1 MKSETNRIHLLDF
14 IRGVAI
20 IGMIAYHAAFNL
32 ITFYDLNIPF
42 WGTQIFEVIRTMFAL
57 AFIVIA
63 GISTKLSRRP
73 IMRGFIVLDAGLIVS
88 IVTFFAT
95 PELIVRFGIL
105 HFMGTAMLITALCKK
120 ALDAIPRKIAL
131 PLFAVLFF
139 ITKYLFPISVDSE
152 YLFPLGLITSDFI
165 SSDYYPLIPWIF
177 AFFFGTYL
185 SEPLLKNQA
194 PQWVYHFK
202 CPIVNF
208 LGRHAL
214 WIYLIH
220 QPLLYG
226 LMWLIFNY
234 IL

>member
-1 MKSETNRIHLLDF
+1 MKSDINRIHLLDF

-20 IGMIAYHAAFNL
+20 IGMVAYHTAFNL
-32 ITFYDLNIPF
+32 TVFYDIDSSFLETKVIV
-42 WGTQIFEVIRTMFAL
+42 VIRTIIAL
-57 AFIVIA
+57 TFIIIA
-63 GISTKLSRRP
+63 GISTNLSRQSK
-73 IMRGFIVLDAGLIVS
+73 LNGLKVVGAALVVS
-88 IVTFFAT
+88 MVTFLVT
-95 PELIVRFGIL
+95 PELTVRFGIL
-105 HFMGTAMLITALCKK
+105 HFMGAAMLIAALCKK

-131 PLFAVLFF
+131 PLFAALFL

-152 YLFPLGLITSDFI
+152 YLFPLGLITSDFM

-185 SEPLLKNQA
+185 AEPLLKNQA
-194 PQWVYHFK
+194 PQWIYHFK

-208 LGRHAL
+208 FGRHAL

-226 LMWLIFNY
+226 LMWLIFNV

>member
-1 MKSETNRIHLLDF
+1 MKSEINRIHLLDF

-20 IGMIAYHAAFNL
+20 FGMVAYHAAFNL
-32 ITFYDLNIPF
+32 KTFYNLNIPF
-42 WGTQIFEVIRTMFAL
+42 WDTEIFEVIRTVFAL

-73 IMRGFIVLDAGLIVS
+73 ILRGFIALDAGLVVS
-88 IVTFFAT
+88 IVTFFVN

-120 ALDAIPRKIAL
+120 ALNAIPPKIAL
-131 PLFAVLFF
+131 PLFAALFL
-139 ITKYLFPISVDSE
+139 ITKYFFPISVNSE
-152 YLFPLGLITSDFI
+152 YLFPLGLISSNFT

-185 SEPLLKNQA
+185 SEPLLKHQA
-194 PQWVYHFK
+194 PQWVYRFK
-202 CPIVNF
+202 CPVVNF

-214 WIYLIH
+214 WVYLIH

-226 LMWLIFNY
+226 MIWLIFY
-234 IL
+234 FIP